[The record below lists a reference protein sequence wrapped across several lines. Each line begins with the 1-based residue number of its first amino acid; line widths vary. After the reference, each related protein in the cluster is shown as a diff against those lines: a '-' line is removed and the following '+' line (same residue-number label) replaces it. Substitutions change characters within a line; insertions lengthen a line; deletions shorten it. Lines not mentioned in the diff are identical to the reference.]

1 MIPSKEIETADE
13 RKPCTATDCEH
24 YHSDG
29 SYCIEIDCWGPIG
42 AGIAVKDLVSRIA
55 GGRKR

>member
-1 MIPSKEIETADE
+1 MSIDRT
-13 RKPCTATDCEH
+13 PCTATDCEH

-55 GGRKR
+55 GGRKEK